1 MLSFTTPPKIYHT
14 KEDYV
19 YETLRTAIMRCQLQP
34 GEKLIID
41 SLAEQLDVSQNPIRG
56 ALRRLQADRLAE
68 IIPHTGAVVAA
79 ISPDTIA
86 EIFMLLESLER
97 SAFEVVAAKAN
108 QSQLDQ
114 LRRLIEAMDEEL
126 KAGNTD
132 RWSDL
137 NSQLHLEVARI
148 TQMDMLVEFTQRTLD
163 SWDRLRR
170 CYLEP
175 LQSSGMAQAQAEHH
189 QMIELL
195 VQRNVKEL
203 VSLVEQHNRRAGEAY
218 QLLLEQRSEVQTQT

>member
-1 MLSFTTPPKIYHT
+1 MLSFATLPKIHLT

-19 YETLRTAIMRCQLQP
+19 YDILRGAIMRCEIRP

-41 SLAEQLDVSQNPIRG
+41 SLAEQLGVSQNPIRG
-56 ALRRLQADRLAE
+56 ALRRLQADRLVE
-68 IIPHTGAVVAA
+68 IVPHTGAVVAD
-79 ISPDTIA
+79 ISPDTIT
-86 EIFMLLESLER
+86 EIFMLLESLGR
-97 SAFEVVAAKAN
+97 SAFEVAVGKASDAQIN
-108 QSQLDQ
+108 K
-114 LRRLIEAMDEEL
+114 LRRLVDAMDAEL
-126 KAGNTD
+126 AAGNSD

-148 TQMDMLVEFTQRTLD
+148 TQMEMLVEFTQRTLD

-175 LQSSGMAQAQAEHH
+175 LQSTGMAQAQAEHR

-195 VQRNVKEL
+195 AQQDVPGL
-203 VSLVEQHNRRAGEAY
+203 VSLIEQHNRRAKESY
-218 QLLLEQRSEVQTQT
+218 QQILERRPELREQR